1 MVSKARNS
9 AYVDM
14 LDVGK
19 AGENFGVEGIFRA
32 ADVLSRALR

>member
-1 MVSKARNS
+1 MNEARNS

-14 LDVGK
+14 LDVGN
-19 AGENFGVEGIFRA
+19 AGEDFGVEGFCRA